1 MPKFTVTLSA
11 RVFSRLSVQADNHMD
26 AAKQARNRL
35 LAMKPAVRWKR
46 SDYVEQMDFD
56 VEREDGDSE
65 FIEDLDFE
73 ASTS

>member
-11 RVFSRLSVQADNHMD
+11 RVFSRLRVQANDHMD
-26 AAKQARNRL
+26 AAEQARNRL
-35 LAMKPAVRWKR
+35 LAMRPAVRWKG
-46 SDYVEQMDFD
+46 SDSVEQMDFD

-73 ASTS
+73 A

>member
-1 MPKFTVTLSA
+1 MPEFTVMLSA
-11 RVFSRLSVQADNHMD
+11 RVFRRVRVQADNHMD

-35 LAMKPAVRWKR
+35 LAMKPSVRWKR
-46 SDYVEQMDFD
+46 SDSVEQMDFD

-73 ASTS
+73 N

>member
-11 RVFSRLSVQADNHMD
+11 RVFSRLRVQADNHMD
-26 AAKQARNRL
+26 AAKQARKRL

-46 SDYVEQMDFD
+46 SDCVEQMDFD

>member
-11 RVFSRLSVQADNHMD
+11 RVFSRLRVQADSHMD

-46 SDYVEQMDFD
+46 SDCVEQMDFD

-73 ASTS
+73 D

>member
-1 MPKFTVTLSA
+1 
-11 RVFSRLSVQADNHMD
+11 MD
-26 AAKQARNRL
+26 AAKQARNKL

-46 SDYVEQMDFD
+46 SDCVEQMDFD

-73 ASTS
+73 D